1 MTMAEYIK
9 KLRKGGNV
17 YKKKWSQAELGAS
30 LNPPVNRAAVCKWEL
45 GTVTNIKKNHI
56 EQMAVLFGIQPEELM
71 CFEKSEINKE
81 KFNENMLNEIQTRFG
96 MGAIDL
102 LICFGKLNDSG
113 KEKALEY
120 ISDIIENPKYNKT
133 T

>member
-1 MTMAEYIK
+1 MTTAEYIK
-9 KLRKGGNV
+9 RLRKGDNI
-17 YKKKWSQAELGAS
+17 YKKKWSQEELGAA
-30 LNPPVNRAAVCKWEL
+30 LNPPVKRAAIWKWEH
-45 GTVTNIKKNHI
+45 GTIKNIKKTHV
-56 EQMAVLFGIQPEELM
+56 EQMATLFGIQPEELM
-71 CFEKSEINKE
+71 CFEKNENNPE

-120 ISDIIENPKYNKT
+120 ISDIIENPKYNKR
-133 T
+133 